1 MPIFLLLSV
10 IIWLII
16 VIILIKKTIEI
27 TVRLFPVIEREADN
41 KLPRGNVRLYKISTN
56 EINRYNISRYIA
68 FDVETTGLN
77 HRYDRIVEVGAV
89 LFENG
94 EVKRMFGS
102 LVNSGRPISFSATKV
117 NHITNGMLLTAPR
130 ERYVIAELINFFCEA
145 MNGNM
150 AICAHNAQFDM
161 NFLAETLMRL
171 GYNANICF
179 IDTLSLSRDRIK
191 GLSNYK
197 QTTVASY
204 FGIETGTSHR
214 AENDALVCGKILDAL
229 L

>member
-1 MPIFLLLSV
+1 
-10 IIWLII
+10 
-16 VIILIKKTIEI
+16 
-27 TVRLFPVIEREADN
+27 
-41 KLPRGNVRLYKISTN
+41 
-56 EINRYNISRYIA
+56 
-68 FDVETTGLN
+68 
-77 HRYDRIVEVGAV
+77 
-89 LFENG
+89 
-94 EVKRMFGS
+94 
-102 LVNSGRPISFSATKV
+102 
-117 NHITNGMLLTAPR
+117 
-130 ERYVIAELINFFCEA
+130 